1 MSDPTNSFDPTD
13 AQTIRLSEVLAG
25 LSCALDL
32 TEGQRPGHAARSCLI
47 GMRIA
52 DEIGLPSEQRS
63 ALFYAL
69 LLKDLGC
76 SSNAARFA
84 ALFAADDHVVKAGL
98 KTVDWTQVHLN
109 LAFIMRNVAPGHF
122 WMRRVWQTLAM
133 LREGPAGAKDVVRT
147 RCERG
152 ADIARLL
159 GFTKETV
166 EAIRALDEHWDGHG
180 QPYNHSGHNI
190 PLLGR
195 ILSVAQTSEVFF
207 STYGPT
213 SALDVVTSRNGTWFD
228 PELVKA
234 MRVVGRDTTF
244 WDDLGRGDTMARV
257 ARVEPADRVIV
268 ADDARLDNV
277 AEAFARVIDAKSP
290 WTYDH
295 SNGVARVADRLA
307 ETFGLSAIAR
317 RDLRR
322 AAQLHDLGKLGVS
335 SLILDKPGK
344 LTEDEFAVMR
354 RHPAATFEILDRVG
368 CFRHLAAMSAAHHE
382 RLDGGGY
389 HLGLDA
395 AALSLQSRILCIAD
409 ITDALTMSRPYRE
422 GLSPDRV
429 LEILG
434 RQVGTA
440 VDADCFDALKS
451 VLLDAPPSEQA
462 QTPRPTVVEALAED
476 YTQAA

>member
-1 MSDPTNSFDPTD
+1 MLPSPARRAPAVCS
-13 AQTIRLSEVLAG
+13 IHLSEVMAG

-47 GMRIA
+47 GMRLA
-52 DEIGLPSEQRS
+52 DVVGLPSDQRS
-63 ALFYAL
+63 SLFYGL

-84 ALFAADDHVVKAGL
+84 ALFAADDHTVKAGL

-109 LAFIMRNVAPGHF
+109 LAFIMRNVAPGQF

-133 LREGPAGAKDVVRT
+133 LREGPAGAKEVVRT

-159 GFTKETV
+159 GFTKETI
-166 EAIRALDEHWDGHG
+166 EAIRALDEHWDGNG
-180 QPYNHSGHNI
+180 QPYNTRGQDI

-195 ILSVAQTSEVFF
+195 ILSLAQTCEVFF
-207 STYGPT
+207 STYGPKA
-213 SALDVVTSRNGTWFD
+213 ALDVVTARRGTWFD
-228 PELVKA
+228 PELVNA
-234 MRVVGRDTTF
+234 MREVGRDGGF
-244 WDDLGRGDTMARV
+244 WESLDSGDTMAQV
-257 ARVEPADRVIV
+257 ARVEPADRVMV
-268 ADDARLDNV
+268 ADESRLDNV
-277 AEAFARVIDAKSP
+277 TEAFARVIDAKSP

-295 SNGVARVADRLA
+295 STGVARVADQLA
-307 ETFGLSAIAR
+307 ESFGLSTLQR

-322 AAQLHDLGKLGVS
+322 AAQMHDLGKLGVS

-344 LTEDEFAVMR
+344 LTDSELAEMR
-354 RHPAATFEILDRVG
+354 RHPAATFDILDRVG
-368 CFRHLAAMSAAHHE
+368 CFRHLAPMAAAHHE

-389 HLGLDA
+389 HQGLDA
-395 AALSLQSRILCIAD
+395 AALSIEARILCIAD

-429 LEILG
+429 IDILG

-440 VDADCFDALKS
+440 VDANCFDALKS
-451 VLLDAPPSEQA
+451 ILLDAPAPTPSV
-462 QTPRPTVVEALAED
+462 TPRPTVVPALAED
-476 YTQAA
+476 FTQAA